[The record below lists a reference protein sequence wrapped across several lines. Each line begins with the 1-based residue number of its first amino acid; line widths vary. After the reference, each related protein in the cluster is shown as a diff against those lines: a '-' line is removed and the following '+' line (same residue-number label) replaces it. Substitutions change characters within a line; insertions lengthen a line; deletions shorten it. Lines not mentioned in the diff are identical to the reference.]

1 MQMDEMTQQNA
12 ALVEEAAAA
21 SESVDTQARSLQ
33 QLMVFFTIE
42 EGSKAQDSPGAD
54 MFLPAPTLPEKQTEN
69 RARPGTGISKAKP
82 GTVRQGRGAQ
92 HDNSHQRAMVTCK
105 SVESDWVEF

>member
-33 QLMVFFTIE
+33 QLMAFFTIE
-42 EGSKAQDSPGAD
+42 EDPKAQDGPRAAVSMPTLTQPEQPTGGRSRPDAGTPKTTPGA
-54 MFLPAPTLPEKQTEN
+54 
-69 RARPGTGISKAKP
+69 G
-82 GTVRQGRGAQ
+82 RQGRVAQ
-92 HDNSHQRAMVTCK
+92 PDHSQQRAMVT
-105 SVESDWVEF
+105 SNSTESDWVEF